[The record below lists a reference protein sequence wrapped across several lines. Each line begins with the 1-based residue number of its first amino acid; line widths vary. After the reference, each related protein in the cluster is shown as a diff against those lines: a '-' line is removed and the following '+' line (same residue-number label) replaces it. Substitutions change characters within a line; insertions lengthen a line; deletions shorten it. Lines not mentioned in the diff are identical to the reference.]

1 MAPRG
6 PAGQGLLWTRHDCG
20 VGEIV
25 VVTGADLPIG
35 RRVVAAALAE
45 PGVDRV
51 VAVGAQP
58 SARGADVDPDGPE
71 LLVAPFALDDA
82 RLTPLVTG
90 ATRVFLTGPRSGL
103 DIDGTGGSDIDVVG
117 TRSFLASL
125 TRVGDVSTV
134 VVLSSALVYGARTD
148 NPIPL
153 TENAPVRPNA
163 SIDAAVERAELERL
177 CGTWARSR
185 GATCALVRPCIAVGP
200 ENEKWL
206 ARSPWATAGLQISG
220 DVPPVQFVHFDDLTT
235 ALIAV
240 CRSRVDGPV
249 NVAPDGWLSVEEVR
263 ALKGPTAR
271 VRIYKPFAY
280 VLARIGKYFGV
291 APGDPDALLAASGP
305 WIVANDRIRSL
316 GWEPQHSNEE
326 AYVDADSGGLWARLT
341 PHHRQQLA
349 LGGAAALVLGAAVGS
364 AILIRRHL
372 RSGR

>member
-1 MAPRG
+1 MTLRVA
-6 PAGQGLLWTRHDCG
+6 AGRRRRETRHDCG

-35 RRVVAAALAE
+35 RRVVAAALSE

-51 VAVGAQP
+51 VAIGAQP
-58 SARGADVDPDGPE
+58 STRRLTGDAEGPE
-71 LLVAPFALDDA
+71 LLIAPFALDDS
-82 RLTPLVTG
+82 RLASLIAG

-103 DIDGTGGSDIDVVG
+103 DIDGTGGADIDVVA

-125 TRVGDVSTV
+125 TRVGAVTTL

-163 SIDAAVERAELERL
+163 SIGAAVARAELERL
-177 CGTWARSR
+177 CATWSRSR
-185 GATCALVRPCIAVGP
+185 GATCALVRPCIVVGP
-200 ENEKWL
+200 DNEKWL

-220 DVPPVQFVHFDDLTT
+220 GVAPVQFVHLDDLTT
-235 ALIAV
+235 ALVTI

-249 NVAPDGWLSVEEVR
+249 NVAPDGWLTVDEVR

-271 VRIYKPFAY
+271 VRMYKPFAY

-291 APGDPDALLAASGP
+291 APGDPDTLLAGSGP
-305 WIVANDRIRSL
+305 WVVANDRIRSL
-316 GWEPQHSNEE
+316 GWEPRFRNEE
-326 AYVDADSGGLWARLT
+326 AYVDVDSGGIWARVT
-341 PHHRQQLA
+341 PRHRQQLA
-349 LGGAAALVLGAAVGS
+349 LGGAATVVLGVVFGAAF
-364 AILIRRHL
+364 LIRRQL
-372 RSGR
+372 NSDR

>member
-1 MAPRG
+1 M
-6 PAGQGLLWTRHDCG
+6 
-20 VGEIV
+20 

-45 PGVDRV
+45 PGVERV

-58 SARGADVDPDGPE
+58 TSRGLDASGEGPE
-71 LLVAPFALDDA
+71 LLIAPFGLDDS
-82 RLTPLVTG
+82 RLAPLITG

-103 DIDGTGGSDIDVVG
+103 DIDGTGGADIDVVA

-125 TRVGDVSTV
+125 SRVGAVSTL

-153 TENAPVRPNA
+153 SEHAPVRPNP
-163 SIDAAVERAELERL
+163 SIEAAVERAELERL
-177 CGTWARSR
+177 CTTWSRSR
-185 GATCALVRPCIAVGP
+185 GATCALVRPCIVVGP

-220 DVPPVQFVHFDDLTT
+220 VVAPVQFVHLDDLTT
-235 ALIAV
+235 ALATV

-249 NVAPDGWLSVEEVR
+249 NVAPDGWLSVDEVR

-291 APGDPDALLAASGP
+291 APGDPDALLAGSGP
-305 WIVANDRIRSL
+305 WVVANDRLRAL
-316 GWEPQHSNEE
+316 GWEPTYSNEE
-326 AYVDADSGGLWARLT
+326 AYVDADSGGMWARVT
-341 PHHRQQLA
+341 PRHRQQLA
-349 LGGAAALVLGAAVGS
+349 LGGAAALVVGAGVGAAF
-364 AILIRRHL
+364 LIRRHL